1 MSRTHV
7 IRILRLCVPMLLLL
21 AMEPARAQLPGLTI
35 TGDPASLVGATW
47 TYTHTTDGVAYDLRG
62 ILFRPATG
70 SGPFP
75 AVIINHGTGG
85 NAFGY
90 SRSVA
95 RRMLEWGYVC
105 IATNLCHAGGV
116 PIGSPGD
123 STLENFGASE
133 NNYRRVLKCRDIL
146 AALGYVDTLCLAVF
160 GHSRGAFTSTGVVAA
175 FPSMF
180 SCAGHTAGG
189 VSPEGGATAPSA
201 GLAAAIRCPY
211 IFHHGDADNV
221 VPLAM
226 DELLRSVLTSGG
238 VTHEFHVYP
247 GFTHVGLA
255 LDSVMFA
262 RTRDFF
268 ARHICAKPSPVEVAH
283 SAEVPRL
290 YPNPT
295 NGMVHVAAD
304 DVRSVQ
310 VFTLHGVL
318 VASVRG
324 SAVNMRALP
333 PGMYTV
339 RVETRSA
346 VTVHRIVR

>member
-1 MSRTHV
+1 MSTTLAK
-7 IRILRLCVPMLLLL
+7 RIVRLCVPMLLLL
-21 AMEPARAQLPGLTI
+21 ATEPARAQLPGLTI
-35 TGDPASLVGATW
+35 TGDPASQAGATW
-47 TYTHTTDGVAYDLRG
+47 TYTRTVDSVAYDLRG
-62 ILFRPATG
+62 ILFRPAQG
-70 SGPFP
+70 SAPFP

-90 SRSVA
+90 SRAIA
-95 RRMLEWGYVC
+95 RRMVEWGYVC

-123 STLENFGASE
+123 STLANFGASE
-133 NNYRRVLKCRDIL
+133 SNYRRVLACRDIL
-146 AALGYVDTLCLAVF
+146 AALGVVDTLCLAVF

-189 VSPEGGATAPSA
+189 VSPEDGATAPSA
-201 GLAAAIRCPY
+201 AQAAAIRCPY
-211 IFHHGDADNV
+211 IIHHGDADNV

-226 DELLRSVLTSGG
+226 DELLRSVLANGG

-247 GFTHVGLA
+247 GVTHAGLA
-255 LDSVMFA
+255 QDSVMFA
-262 RTRDFF
+262 RTREFF
-268 ARHICAKPSPVEVAH
+268 ETHICVKPSSIAAPAMGD
-283 SAEVPRL
+283 APRL

-295 NGMVHVAAD
+295 SGMVHVVAD

-310 VFTLHGVL
+310 VFTLLGVL
-318 VASVRG
+318 VASERG
-324 SAVNMRALP
+324 SEVDMRALP
-333 PGMYTV
+333 PGVYTV

-346 VTVHRIVR
+346 VTIHRILR